1 MVYLKSIDAY
11 GFKSFAEHTHVDFD
25 NGVTAIVGPNG
36 SGKSNITDA
45 IKWVLG
51 EQSAKSLRGSKM
63 EDVIF
68 NGSKERKKCQY
79 AEVKLTLD
87 NHSRKLNI
95 DEDTI
100 TVERRLYRNGDS
112 EYYLNKERTRLKS
125 VLDLFLDSGLGKEAF
140 SIISQGKVD
149 EVLNAK
155 PSDRRY
161 LIEEAAGVLKYKKR
175 KKEATQKLDETEQ
188 NLNRVEDIVF
198 DLEARV
204 EPLREEAA
212 IAEEYIALKEE
223 MKKSDITVTVY
234 DIESLNK
241 DFKKLEQEIEH
252 FQYQKEQKT
261 NELDAMTFELNE
273 KKKSRDQISN
283 QIQNDN
289 KALVEATES
298 LERFTGQLEVLKER
312 QKNSD
317 ATNERLEE
325 EKQASQTRINK
336 ITEQIKEI
344 DVELKEFKDRYQA
357 LVQEINGLE
366 GQLSNQ
372 EGTFEEKIEQLKDR
386 YYQLMTEQSDINNDI
401 RFLEDKLAT
410 HQEKQ
415 SRLDGRKKEVY
426 EELQRVWED
435 KASYTEKLQSVEKEL
450 QETTEKY
457 KADHK
462 LLKSKEQAY
471 KDTESKLYQ
480 AYRYT
485 EQMKTRINTLKSMQ
499 DEYSGFYS
507 GVKHVLKE
515 KSLNG
520 IEGAVAEIID
530 TPSKLTT
537 AIEIALGASLQHII
551 VREEKDARLAIKYL
565 KDKKLGR
572 ATFLPMN
579 VVKKRF
585 IPQSV
590 IEQINDQQ
598 GFITVA
604 SEGVKYDEKYRNIVE
619 HLLGSTIIAKDLETA
634 NQLARLIQFKHR
646 IVTLEG
652 DVITPGGA
660 MTGGGKEKKA
670 SLLSQKDELKTTE
683 DKYQNFMQQTTQ
695 IEENVKALKQEVQ
708 HIEQSLTETQE
719 KGTELRA
726 KEHEVTLQLDAVL
739 AKEKRLKDENETFEF
754 EKNDGYNFVK
764 GQETLQEKQNKLVTI
779 KQDIEKIDNEINQ
792 LNASLS
798 HSKDSEKTIQNTL
811 NEKRSN
817 LAVEKERN
825 RLKEQDKK
833 RLKEDLNEYEH
844 TLTKINDQIE
854 LINSD
859 DYMGSGQFEKVESQ
873 IQLFTAKKQ
882 EIETKMMDDQDKY
895 KSIQEEIEQIERDT
909 QSMHQSISGLETG
922 LQDMVSKHSKIDIM
936 IEHQLTHLNET
947 YQLTFEKAQSLY
959 EMPEDISEARKTVKL
974 TKMSIDELGHV
985 NLNAIEQF
993 KEVNERYTFLS
1004 DQRTDLLEAKET
1016 LEQVILEMDGE
1027 VSTRFKETFDEVNHH
1042 FGNVFKSLFNGGRAE
1057 LQLTDKDIL
1066 DAGVEI
1072 VVQPPGKNRQY
1083 LSLLSGGERALSAIS
1098 LLFAI
1103 LKART
1108 APFVILDEV
1117 EAALDE
1123 QNVIRYAEYLD
1134 QLKSETQFIVIT
1146 HRKGTMSY
1154 ADSLYGVTMQEAG
1167 ISKLVSVNLK
1177 SIKEEELEA
1186 LQS

>member
-161 LIEEAAGVLKYKKR
+161 LIEEAAGILKYKKR

-273 KKKSRDQISN
+273 KKKSRDQISY

-325 EKQASQTRINK
+325 EKQASQMRINK

-415 SRLDGRKKEVY
+415 SRLDGRQKEVY

-435 KASYTEKLQSVEKEL
+435 KSTYTEKLQSVEKEL

-457 KADHK
+457 KSDHK

-551 VREEKDARLAIKYL
+551 VKEEKDARLAIKYL

-683 DKYQNFMQQTTQ
+683 DKYQNFVQQTTQ

-708 HIEQSLTETQE
+708 NIEQSLTETQE

-764 GQETLQEKQNKLVTI
+764 GQETLQEKQNKLVNI

-873 IQLFTAKKQ
+873 IQLFTDKKQ
-882 EIETKMMDDQDKY
+882 EIETKMMDNQNKY

>member
-11 GFKSFAEHTHVDFD
+11 GFKSFAENTHVEFD

-63 EDVIF
+63 EDIIF

-112 EYYLNKERTRLKS
+112 EYYLNNERTRLKS
-125 VLDLFLDSGLGKEAF
+125 ILDLFLDSGLGKEAF

-175 KKEATQKLDETEQ
+175 KKEATTKLEETEQ

-212 IAEEYIALKEE
+212 VAEEYLSLKEE

-234 DIESLNK
+234 DIQSLNK
-241 DFKKLEQEIEH
+241 DFKQLETDIEH
-252 FQYQKEQKT
+252 FQGQKDQKT
-261 NELDAMTFELNE
+261 SELDGLTFKLND
-273 KKKSRDQISN
+273 KKKNRDQISFK
-283 QIQNDN
+283 IQESN

-298 LERFTGQLEVLKER
+298 LERYTGQLEVLKER

-325 EKQASQTRINK
+325 DKNLTQSRIDK
-336 ITEQIKEI
+336 ITNQIKEI
-344 DVELKEFKDRYQA
+344 EVELSSFKEKQQVT
-357 LVQEINGLE
+357 LQEINQLE
-366 GQLSNQ
+366 NQLSNN
-372 EGTFEEKIEQLKDR
+372 EGSFEERIEELKDQ
-386 YYQLMTEQSDINNDI
+386 YYQLMTEQSDTNNDI

-415 SRLDGRKKEVY
+415 SRLDGRQKEVY
-426 EELQRVWED
+426 DHLQNVW
-435 KASYTEKLQSVEKEL
+435 KEKETVSKQL
-450 QETTEKY
+450 EKIETDLKETTEKY
-457 KADHK
+457 KSDYAI
-462 LLKSKEQAY
+462 LKEKETEY
-471 KDTESKLYQ
+471 KESESKLYQ

-499 DEYSGFYS
+499 EDYSGFYS

-515 KSLNG
+515 KSLKG

-530 TPSKLTT
+530 TPTQLTT
-537 AIEIALGASLQHII
+537 AVEIALGASLQHII
-551 VREEKDARLAIKYL
+551 VQEEKDARLAIKYL

-585 IPQSV
+585 IPDNV
-590 IEQINDQQ
+590 VNQIKNSP
-598 GFITVA
+598 GFVTVA
-604 SEGVKYDEKYRNIVE
+604 SEGVQFNEQYRNIVE
-619 HLLGSTIIAKDLETA
+619 HLLGSTIIAENLETA
-634 NQLARLIQFKHR
+634 NELARTIQFKHR
-646 IVTLEG
+646 IVTLDG
-652 DVITPGGA
+652 DIITPGGA

-683 DKYQNFMQQTTQ
+683 DKYDNFMNQTTQ
-695 IEENVKALKQEVQ
+695 IESKVKNLKEEIQQLEKAL
-708 HIEQSLTETQE
+708 SETQE

-726 KEHEVTLQLDAVL
+726 SEHEVTLQLDSIL
-739 AKEKRLKDENETFEF
+739 AKEKRLTDENETFEF
-754 EKNDGYNFVK
+754 EKNDGYNFIK
-764 GQETLQEKQNKLVTI
+764 GQETLKEKQSLLAEIQESLKS
-779 KQDIEKIDNEINQ
+779 IDEEINQ

-798 HSKDSEKTIQNTL
+798 NNKDSEKTIQNLL

-825 RLKEQDKK
+825 RLKVQDKK
-833 RLKEDLNEYEH
+833 RLTEDLSENEN
-844 TLTKINDQIE
+844 TLNKILDQIE

-859 DYMGSGQFEKVESQ
+859 EYSGTSQFEEVEKNIEQSTNTK
-873 IQLFTAKKQ
+873 L
-882 EIETKMMDDQDKY
+882 EIETKMSEQQDMY
-895 KSIQEEIEQIERDT
+895 RAIQEEIQRLEEDIETLR
-909 QSMHQSISGLETG
+909 QSISGIETG

-936 IEHQLTHLNET
+936 IEHQLTHLSET
-947 YQLTFEKAQSLY
+947 YQLTFEKAESMY

-974 TKMSIDELGHV
+974 TKMSIEELGHV
-985 NLNAIEQF
+985 NLNAIDQF
-993 KEVNERYTFLS
+993 KEVNDRYTFLS

-1016 LEQVILEMDGE
+1016 LEQVILEMDSE

-1042 FGNVFKSLFNGGRAE
+1042 FGNVFKTLFNGGRAE
-1057 LQLTDKDIL
+1057 LQLTDKDVL
-1066 DAGVEI
+1066 DSGVEI

-1103 LKART
+1103 LKVRT

-1123 QNVIRYAEYLD
+1123 HNVIRYAEYLNK
-1134 QLKSETQFIVIT
+1134 LKADTQFIVIT

-1177 SIKEEELEA
+1177 SIKDEELEA

>member
-298 LERFTGQLEVLKER
+298 LERYTGQLEVLKER

-325 EKQASQTRINK
+325 EKQASQMRINK

-366 GQLSNQ
+366 GQLSNK

-415 SRLDGRKKEVY
+415 SRLDGRQKEVY
-426 EELQRVWED
+426 EELQRVWEG
-435 KASYTEKLQSVEKEL
+435 KSTYTEKLQSVEKEL

-457 KADHK
+457 KSDHK

-551 VREEKDARLAIKYL
+551 VKEEKDARLAIKYL

-619 HLLGSTIIAKDLETA
+619 HLLGSTIIAKDLENA

-708 HIEQSLTETQE
+708 NIEQSLTETQE

-764 GQETLQEKQNKLVTI
+764 GQETLQEKQNKLVNI

-873 IQLFTAKKQ
+873 IQLFTDKKQ
-882 EIETKMMDDQDKY
+882 EIETKMMDNQNKY

>member
-273 KKKSRDQISN
+273 KKKSRDHISN

-344 DVELKEFKDRYQA
+344 DAELKEFKDRYQV

-415 SRLDGRKKEVY
+415 SRLDGRQKEVY

-435 KASYTEKLQSVEKEL
+435 KSSYTEKLQSVEKEL

-471 KDTESKLYQ
+471 KDMESKLYQ

-551 VREEKDARLAIKYL
+551 VQEEKDARLAIKYL

-708 HIEQSLTETQE
+708 NIEQSLTETQE

-833 RLKEDLNEYEH
+833 RLKEDLNEYEY

-882 EIETKMMDDQDKY
+882 EIETKMMDNQDKY

>member
-198 DLEARV
+198 DLEVRV

-325 EKQASQTRINK
+325 EKQTSQTRINK

-415 SRLDGRKKEVY
+415 SRLDGRQKEVY

-435 KASYTEKLQSVEKEL
+435 KSTYTEKLQSVEKEL

-551 VREEKDARLAIKYL
+551 VQEEKDARLAIKYL

-646 IVTLEG
+646 IVTLDG

-708 HIEQSLTETQE
+708 NIEQSLTETQE

-833 RLKEDLNEYEH
+833 RLKEDLNEYEY

>member
-325 EKQASQTRINK
+325 EKQASQMRINK

-372 EGTFEEKIEQLKDR
+372 EGTFEEKIEQLKDC

-415 SRLDGRKKEVY
+415 SRLDGRQKEVY

-435 KASYTEKLQSVEKEL
+435 KSTYT
-450 QETTEKY
+450 
-457 KADHK
+457 
-462 LLKSKEQAY
+462 
-471 KDTESKLYQ
+471 
-480 AYRYT
+480 
-485 EQMKTRINTLKSMQ
+485 
-499 DEYSGFYS
+499 
-507 GVKHVLKE
+507 
-515 KSLNG
+515 
-520 IEGAVAEIID
+520 
-530 TPSKLTT
+530 
-537 AIEIALGASLQHII
+537 
-551 VREEKDARLAIKYL
+551 
-565 KDKKLGR
+565 
-572 ATFLPMN
+572 
-579 VVKKRF
+579 
-585 IPQSV
+585 
-590 IEQINDQQ
+590 
-598 GFITVA
+598 
-604 SEGVKYDEKYRNIVE
+604 
-619 HLLGSTIIAKDLETA
+619 
-634 NQLARLIQFKHR
+634 
-646 IVTLEG
+646 
-652 DVITPGGA
+652 
-660 MTGGGKEKKA
+660 
-670 SLLSQKDELKTTE
+670 
-683 DKYQNFMQQTTQ
+683 
-695 IEENVKALKQEVQ
+695 
-708 HIEQSLTETQE
+708 
-719 KGTELRA
+719 
-726 KEHEVTLQLDAVL
+726 
-739 AKEKRLKDENETFEF
+739 
-754 EKNDGYNFVK
+754 
-764 GQETLQEKQNKLVTI
+764 
-779 KQDIEKIDNEINQ
+779 
-792 LNASLS
+792 
-798 HSKDSEKTIQNTL
+798 
-811 NEKRSN
+811 
-817 LAVEKERN
+817 
-825 RLKEQDKK
+825 
-833 RLKEDLNEYEH
+833 
-844 TLTKINDQIE
+844 
-854 LINSD
+854 
-859 DYMGSGQFEKVESQ
+859 
-873 IQLFTAKKQ
+873 
-882 EIETKMMDDQDKY
+882 
-895 KSIQEEIEQIERDT
+895 
-909 QSMHQSISGLETG
+909 
-922 LQDMVSKHSKIDIM
+922 
-936 IEHQLTHLNET
+936 
-947 YQLTFEKAQSLY
+947 
-959 EMPEDISEARKTVKL
+959 
-974 TKMSIDELGHV
+974 
-985 NLNAIEQF
+985 
-993 KEVNERYTFLS
+993 
-1004 DQRTDLLEAKET
+1004 
-1016 LEQVILEMDGE
+1016 
-1027 VSTRFKETFDEVNHH
+1027 
-1042 FGNVFKSLFNGGRAE
+1042 
-1057 LQLTDKDIL
+1057 
-1066 DAGVEI
+1066 
-1072 VVQPPGKNRQY
+1072 
-1083 LSLLSGGERALSAIS
+1083 
-1098 LLFAI
+1098 
-1103 LKART
+1103 
-1108 APFVILDEV
+1108 
-1117 EAALDE
+1117 
-1123 QNVIRYAEYLD
+1123 
-1134 QLKSETQFIVIT
+1134 
-1146 HRKGTMSY
+1146 
-1154 ADSLYGVTMQEAG
+1154 
-1167 ISKLVSVNLK
+1167 
-1177 SIKEEELEA
+1177 
-1186 LQS
+1186 

>member
-298 LERFTGQLEVLKER
+298 LERYTGQLEVLKER

-357 LVQEINGLE
+357 LVQEINALE

-415 SRLDGRKKEVY
+415 SRLDGRQKEVY

-435 KASYTEKLQSVEKEL
+435 KSTYTEKLQSVEKEL

-551 VREEKDARLAIKYL
+551 VQEEKDARLAIKYL

-590 IEQINDQQ
+590 IELINDQQ

-619 HLLGSTIIAKDLETA
+619 HLLGSTIIAEDLETA

-708 HIEQSLTETQE
+708 NIEQSLTETQE

-873 IQLFTAKKQ
+873 IQMFTAKKH

>member
-161 LIEEAAGVLKYKKR
+161 LIEEAAGILKYKKR

-273 KKKSRDQISN
+273 KKKSRDQISY

-325 EKQASQTRINK
+325 EKQASQMRINK

-415 SRLDGRKKEVY
+415 SRLDGRQKEVY

-435 KASYTEKLQSVEKEL
+435 KSTYTEKLQSVEKEL

-457 KADHK
+457 KSDHK

-551 VREEKDARLAIKYL
+551 VKEEKDARLAIKYL

-683 DKYQNFMQQTTQ
+683 DKYQNFVQQTTQ

-708 HIEQSLTETQE
+708 NIEQSLTETQE

-739 AKEKRLKDENETFEF
+739 AKEKRLKDENEMFEF

-764 GQETLQEKQNKLVTI
+764 GQETLQEKQNKLVNI

-873 IQLFTAKKQ
+873 IQLFTDKKQ
-882 EIETKMMDDQDKY
+882 EIETKMMDNQNKY

>member
-273 KKKSRDQISN
+273 KKKSRDQISY

-325 EKQASQTRINK
+325 EKQASQMRINK

-415 SRLDGRKKEVY
+415 SRLDGRQKEVY

-435 KASYTEKLQSVEKEL
+435 KSTYTEKLQSVEKEL

-457 KADHK
+457 KSDHK

-530 TPSKLTT
+530 TPSELTI

-551 VREEKDARLAIKYL
+551 VKEEKDARLAIKYL

-708 HIEQSLTETQE
+708 NIEQSLTETQE

-764 GQETLQEKQNKLVTI
+764 GQETLQEKHNKLVNI

-873 IQLFTAKKQ
+873 IQLFTDKKQ
-882 EIETKMMDDQDKY
+882 EIETKMMDNQNKY

>member
-1072 VVQPPGKNRQY
+1072 VVQPPGKNRQF

>member
-63 EDVIF
+63 EDIIF
-68 NGSKERKKCQY
+68 NGSKERKKCQF

-87 NHSRKLNI
+87 NHSRKLNV

-125 VLDLFLDSGLGKEAF
+125 ILDLFLDSGLGKEAF

-155 PSDRRY
+155 PADRRY

-175 KKEATQKLDETEQ
+175 KKEATSKLDETEQ

-212 IAEEYIALKEE
+212 VAEEYLSLKEE

-241 DFKKLEQEIEH
+241 DFKQLEADIEH
-252 FQYQKEQKT
+252 FQNQKDEKT
-261 NELDAMTFELNE
+261 NDLNRMTFELND
-273 KKKSRDQISN
+273 KKKSRDNISY
-283 QIQNDN
+283 QIQESN
-289 KALVEATES
+289 KSLVEATES

-317 ATNERLEE
+317 ATNERLDE
-325 EKQASQTRINK
+325 EKHATQIRIDK
-336 ITEQIKEI
+336 ITEQIKDI
-344 DVELKEFKDRYQA
+344 DQELATFSEKYQKM
-357 LVQEINGLE
+357 VQEINQLE
-366 GQLSNQ
+366 SQLNNK
-372 EGTFEEKIEQLKDR
+372 EGSFEERIEQLKDQ

-415 SRLDGRKKEVY
+415 SRLDGRQKEVY
-426 EELQRVWED
+426 EALQTVWE
-435 KASYTEKLQSVEKEL
+435 EKETL
-450 QETTEKY
+450 TSKLNEVETELKNTTDKY
-457 KADHK
+457 KSDYA
-462 LLKSKEQAY
+462 LLKSKETEY
-471 KDTESKLYQ
+471 KETESKLYQ

-499 DEYSGFYS
+499 EEYSGFYS

-515 KSLNG
+515 KSLTG

-530 TPSKLTT
+530 TPTKLTT
-537 AIEIALGASLQHII
+537 AIEIALGASIQHII
-551 VREEKDARLAIKYL
+551 VQEEKDARLAIKYL

-585 IPQSV
+585 VPTHV
-590 IEQINDQQ
+590 IEQISNSP
-598 GFITVA
+598 GFVTIA
-604 SEGVKYDEKYRNIVE
+604 SEGVQFDQKYQNIVE
-619 HLLGSTIIAKDLETA
+619 HLLGSTIIAENLEMA
-634 NQLARLIQFKHR
+634 NEIARKIQFKHR

-683 DKYQNFMQQTTQ
+683 DKYQNFMNQTTQ
-695 IEENVKALKQEVQ
+695 VESTVKKLKEEVQ
-708 HIEQSLTETQE
+708 QLESSLNETQE
-719 KGTELRA
+719 RGTELRA
-726 KEHEVTLQLDAVL
+726 NEHEVTLQLDAVL
-739 AKEKRLKDENETFEF
+739 AKEKRLKDENDTFEF

-764 GQETLQEKQNKLVTI
+764 GQETLQEKQHHLSQIQENL
-779 KQDIEKIDNEINQ
+779 EKIDQEINQ

-798 HSKDSEKTIQNTL
+798 NNKDSEKTIQNEL
-811 NEKRSN
+811 NEKRSS

-825 RLKEQDKK
+825 RLKEQDKR
-833 RLKEDLNEYEH
+833 RLKEDLNEHQH
-844 TLTKINDQIE
+844 TMNKILDQLE

-859 DYMGSGQFEKVESQ
+859 EYSGVGQFEEVENKIKYFTDQKQQ
-873 IQLFTAKKQ
+873 I
-882 EIETKMMDDQDKY
+882 EITMTEQQGNY
-895 KSIQEEIEQIERDT
+895 QNVQEEIQELETAT
-909 QSMHQSISGLETG
+909 QTLHQSISGIETG

-959 EMPEDISEARKTVKL
+959 EIPEDISEARKTVKL

-985 NLNAIEQF
+985 NLNAIDQF

-1004 DQRTDLLEAKET
+1004 SQRTDLLEAKET
-1016 LEQVILEMDGE
+1016 LEQVILEMDSE
-1027 VSTRFKETFDEVNHH
+1027 VSTRFKETFDEVNQH
-1042 FGNVFKSLFNGGRAE
+1042 FGNVFRTLFNGGKAE

-1066 DAGVEI
+1066 NAGVEI

-1103 LKART
+1103 LKVRT

-1123 QNVIRYAEYLD
+1123 HNVIRYAEYLD
-1134 QLKSETQFIVIT
+1134 KLKAETQFIVIT

-1177 SIKEEELEA
+1177 SIKDEELEA

>member
-25 NGVTAIVGPNG
+25 NGITAIVGPNG

-357 LVQEINGLE
+357 LVREINGLE

-386 YYQLMTEQSDINNDI
+386 YYQLMTEQSDNNNDI

-415 SRLDGRKKEVY
+415 SRLDGRQKEVY

-435 KASYTEKLQSVEKEL
+435 KSTYTEKLQSVEKEL
-450 QETTEKY
+450 QETTEQY

-695 IEENVKALKQEVQ
+695 IEEKVKALKQEVQ
-708 HIEQSLTETQE
+708 NIEQSLTETQE

-1072 VVQPPGKNRQY
+1072 VVQPPGKNRQF

>member
-198 DLEARV
+198 DLEVRV

-415 SRLDGRKKEVY
+415 SRLDGRQKEVY

-435 KASYTEKLQSVEKEL
+435 KSTYTEKLQSVEKEL

-551 VREEKDARLAIKYL
+551 VQEEKDARLAIKYL

-604 SEGVKYDEKYRNIVE
+604 SKGVKYDEKYRNIVE

-646 IVTLEG
+646 IVTLDG

-708 HIEQSLTETQE
+708 NIEQSLTETQE

-833 RLKEDLNEYEH
+833 RLKEDLNEYEY

>member
-95 DEDTI
+95 DEDKI

-325 EKQASQTRINK
+325 EKQASQMRINK

-415 SRLDGRKKEVY
+415 SRLDGRQKEVY

-435 KASYTEKLQSVEKEL
+435 KSTYTEKLQSVEKEL

-457 KADHK
+457 KSDHK

-551 VREEKDARLAIKYL
+551 VKEEKDARLAIKYL

-604 SEGVKYDEKYRNIVE
+604 SDGVKYDEKYRNIVE

-708 HIEQSLTETQE
+708 NIEQSLTETQE

-764 GQETLQEKQNKLVTI
+764 GQETLQEKQNKLVNI

-798 HSKDSEKTIQNTL
+798 HSKDSEKTIQNIL

-873 IQLFTAKKQ
+873 IQLFTDKKQ
-882 EIETKMMDDQDKY
+882 EIETKMMDNQNKY
-895 KSIQEEIEQIERDT
+895 QSIQEEIEQIERDT

>member
-273 KKKSRDQISN
+273 KKKSRDHISN

-344 DVELKEFKDRYQA
+344 DAELKEFKDRYQV

-415 SRLDGRKKEVY
+415 SRLDGRQKEVY

-435 KASYTEKLQSVEKEL
+435 KSSYTEKLQSVEKEL

-471 KDTESKLYQ
+471 KDMESKLYQ

-551 VREEKDARLAIKYL
+551 VQEEKDARLAIKYL

-708 HIEQSLTETQE
+708 NIEQSLTETQE

-833 RLKEDLNEYEH
+833 RLKEDLNEYEY

>member
-63 EDVIF
+63 EDIIF

-95 DEDTI
+95 DEDTV

-112 EYYLNKERTRLKS
+112 EYYLNNERTRLKS

-175 KKEATQKLDETEQ
+175 KKEATHKLDETEQ

-212 IAEEYIALKEE
+212 IAEEYITLKEE

-234 DIESLNK
+234 DINSLNK
-241 DFKKLEQEIEH
+241 DFKQLEADIKH
-252 FQYQKEQKT
+252 FQEQK
-261 NELDAMTFELNE
+261 NQKSKELDSQTQLLNE
-273 KKKSRDQISN
+273 KKKMRDHVSS
-283 QIQNDN
+283 QIQESN
-289 KALVEATES
+289 KSLVEATES

-325 EKQASQTRINK
+325 EKQTAESRINK
-336 ITEQIKEI
+336 ITEQLKDIDTELDSFKSTYQLLVKEI
-344 DVELKEFKDRYQA
+344 NE
-357 LVQEINGLE
+357 LE
-366 GQLSNQ
+366 GQLSN
-372 EGTFEEKIEQLKDR
+372 EGGNFEEKIEQLKDQ
-386 YYQLMTEQSDINNDI
+386 YYQLMTEQSDINNEI

-410 HQEKQ
+410 HQKKQ
-415 SRLDGRKKEVY
+415 SRLDGRQKEVY
-426 EELQRVWED
+426 DALQEVWNE
-435 KASYTEKLQSVEKEL
+435 KEILTEKLNKVETEL
-450 QETTEKY
+450 KQTTERY
-457 KADHK
+457 KSDHAS
-462 LLKSKEQAY
+462 LKAKEQEV
-471 KDTESKLYQ
+471 KETESKLYQ

-515 KSLNG
+515 KSLKG
-520 IEGAVAEIID
+520 IEGAVAEVLD
-530 TPSKLTT
+530 TPSQLTT

-551 VREEKDARLAIKYL
+551 VQEEKDARLAIKYL

-579 VVKKRF
+579 VVKRRF
-585 IPQSV
+585 IPQNV
-590 IEQINDQQ
+590 VEQIKHAP
-598 GFITVA
+598 GFVTIA
-604 SEGVKYDEKYRNIVE
+604 SEGVQFDEKYSQIVE
-619 HLLGSTIIAKDLETA
+619 HLLGSTIIAESLEHA
-634 NQLARLIQFKHR
+634 NEIARSIQFKHR

-660 MTGGGKEKKA
+660 MTGGGREKKA

-683 DKYQNFMQQTTQ
+683 DKYQNFMQQTST
-695 IEENVKALKQEVQ
+695 IETNVKALKEEV
-708 HIEQSLTETQE
+708 ERLEASLSNTQE
-719 KGTELRA
+719 KGAELRA
-726 KEHEVTLQLDAVL
+726 SEHEVTLQLDAIL
-739 AKEKRLKDENETFEF
+739 AKEKRLKDENDTFEF
-754 EKNDGYNFVK
+754 EKNDGYNYVK
-764 GQETLQEKQNKLVTI
+764 GQETLQEKTSLLSTVQQKLE
-779 KQDIEKIDNEINQ
+779 QLDQEINR

-798 HSKDSEKTIQNTL
+798 NNKDSEKNIQNTL

-833 RLKEDLNEYEH
+833 RLKEDLKEHQH
-844 TLTKINDQIE
+844 TLEKILDQLT
-854 LINSD
+854 LINSEE
-859 DYMGSGQFEKVESQ
+859 YTGNGQYEHVESQ
-873 IQLFTAKKQ
+873 IQLFTDQKQ
-882 EIETKMMDDQDKY
+882 TIETKMAEQQHEY
-895 KSIQEEIEQIERDT
+895 KAIQEEIESVEAST
-909 QSMHQSISGLETG
+909 QSLHQSISGLETG
-922 LQDMVSKHSKIDIM
+922 LHDMVSKHSKIDIM

-985 NLNAIEQF
+985 NINAIDQF
-993 KEVNERYTFLS
+993 KEVNDRYTFLS
-1004 DQRTDLLEAKET
+1004 DQRTDLLEAKNT
-1016 LEQVILEMDGE
+1016 LEKVIQEMDSE
-1027 VSTRFKETFDEVNHH
+1027 VSVRFKETFDEVNHH
-1042 FGNVFKSLFNGGRAE
+1042 FGEVFKSLFNGGRAE

-1103 LKART
+1103 LKVRT

-1123 QNVIRYAEYLD
+1123 HNVIRYAEYLD
-1134 QLKSETQFIVIT
+1134 KLKAETQFIVIT

-1154 ADSLYGVTMQEAG
+1154 ADRLYGVTMQEAG

-1177 SIKEEELEA
+1177 SIKDEELEA

>member
-175 KKEATQKLDETEQ
+175 KKEAKQKLDETEQ

-273 KKKSRDQISN
+273 KKKLRDQISN

-325 EKQASQTRINK
+325 EKQASQMRINK

-372 EGTFEEKIEQLKDR
+372 EGTFEEKNEQLKDR

-415 SRLDGRKKEVY
+415 SRLDGRQKEVY

-435 KASYTEKLQSVEKEL
+435 KSTYTEKLQSVEKEL

-457 KADHK
+457 KSNHK

-551 VREEKDARLAIKYL
+551 VQEEKDARLAIKYL

-590 IEQINDQQ
+590 IEQINDQH

-660 MTGGGKEKKA
+660 MTGGGKEKKV

-708 HIEQSLTETQE
+708 NIEQSLTETQE

-764 GQETLQEKQNKLVTI
+764 GQETLQEKKNKLLNI

-873 IQLFTAKKQ
+873 IQLFTDKKQ
-882 EIETKMMDDQDKY
+882 EIETKMMDNQDKY

-922 LQDMVSKHSKIDIM
+922 LQDMVSKHSKIDVM

>member
-273 KKKSRDQISN
+273 KKKSRDQISY

-325 EKQASQTRINK
+325 EKQASQMRINK

-344 DVELKEFKDRYQA
+344 DVELKEFKDRYQV

-415 SRLDGRKKEVY
+415 SRLDGRQKEVY

-435 KASYTEKLQSVEKEL
+435 KSTYTEKLQSVAKEL

-457 KADHK
+457 KSDHK

-551 VREEKDARLAIKYL
+551 VKEEKDARLAIKYL

-708 HIEQSLTETQE
+708 NIEQSLTETQE

-764 GQETLQEKQNKLVTI
+764 GQETLQEKQNKLVNI

-873 IQLFTAKKQ
+873 IQLFTDKKQ
-882 EIETKMMDDQDKY
+882 EIETKMMDNQNKY

>member
-161 LIEEAAGVLKYKKR
+161 LIEEAAGILKYKKR

-273 KKKSRDQISN
+273 KKKSRDQISY

-325 EKQASQTRINK
+325 EKQASQMRINK

-415 SRLDGRKKEVY
+415 SRLDGRQKEVY

-435 KASYTEKLQSVEKEL
+435 KSTYTEKLQSVEKEL

-457 KADHK
+457 KSDHK

-537 AIEIALGASLQHII
+537 AIEIALGASLQYII
-551 VREEKDARLAIKYL
+551 VKEEKDARLAIKYL

-683 DKYQNFMQQTTQ
+683 DKYQNFVQQTTQ

-708 HIEQSLTETQE
+708 NIEQSLTETQE

-764 GQETLQEKQNKLVTI
+764 GQETLQEKQNKLVNI

-873 IQLFTAKKQ
+873 IQLFTDKKQ
-882 EIETKMMDDQDKY
+882 EIETKMMDNQNKY

>member
-325 EKQASQTRINK
+325 EKQASQMRINK

-415 SRLDGRKKEVY
+415 SRLDGRQKEVY

-435 KASYTEKLQSVEKEL
+435 KSTYTEKLQSVEKEL

-457 KADHK
+457 KSDHK

-551 VREEKDARLAIKYL
+551 VKEEKDARLAIKYL

-708 HIEQSLTETQE
+708 NIEQSLTETQE

-764 GQETLQEKQNKLVTI
+764 GQETLQEKQNKLVNI

-873 IQLFTAKKQ
+873 IQLFTDKKQ
-882 EIETKMMDDQDKY
+882 EIETKMMDNQNKY

>member
-198 DLEARV
+198 DLEVRV

-415 SRLDGRKKEVY
+415 SRLDGRQKEVY

-435 KASYTEKLQSVEKEL
+435 KSTYTEKLQSVEKEL

-551 VREEKDARLAIKYL
+551 VQEEKDARLAIKYL

-646 IVTLEG
+646 IVTLDG

-708 HIEQSLTETQE
+708 NIEQSLTETQE

-833 RLKEDLNEYEH
+833 RLKEDLNEYEY

>member
-273 KKKSRDQISN
+273 KKKSRDQISY

-325 EKQASQTRINK
+325 EKQASQMRINK

-415 SRLDGRKKEVY
+415 SRLDGRQKEVY

-435 KASYTEKLQSVEKEL
+435 KSTYTEKLQSVEKEL

-457 KADHK
+457 KSDHK

-551 VREEKDARLAIKYL
+551 VKEEKDARLAIKYL

-708 HIEQSLTETQE
+708 NIEQSLTETQE

-764 GQETLQEKQNKLVTI
+764 GQETLQEKQNKLVNI

-873 IQLFTAKKQ
+873 IQLFTDKKQ
-882 EIETKMMDDQDKY
+882 EIETKMMDNQNKY

>member
-273 KKKSRDQISN
+273 KKKLRDQISN

-325 EKQASQTRINK
+325 EKQASQMRINK

-357 LVQEINGLE
+357 LMQEINGLE

-415 SRLDGRKKEVY
+415 SRLDGRQKEVY

-435 KASYTEKLQSVEKEL
+435 KSTYTEKLQSVEKEL

-457 KADHK
+457 KSDHK

-551 VREEKDARLAIKYL
+551 VQEEKDARLAIKYL

-660 MTGGGKEKKA
+660 MTGGGKEKKV

-708 HIEQSLTETQE
+708 NIEQSLTETQE

-873 IQLFTAKKQ
+873 IQLFTATKQ
-882 EIETKMMDDQDKY
+882 EIETKMMDNQDKY

-959 EMPEDISEARKTVKL
+959 EIPEDISEARKTVKL

>member
-289 KALVEATES
+289 KALVDATES

-325 EKQASQTRINK
+325 EKQASQMRINK

-366 GQLSNQ
+366 GQLSNK

-415 SRLDGRKKEVY
+415 SRLDGRQKEVY
-426 EELQRVWED
+426 EELQRVWEG
-435 KASYTEKLQSVEKEL
+435 KSTYTEKLQSVEKEL

-457 KADHK
+457 KSDHK

-551 VREEKDARLAIKYL
+551 VKEEKDARLAIKYL

-619 HLLGSTIIAKDLETA
+619 HLLGSTIIAKDLENA

-708 HIEQSLTETQE
+708 NIEQSLTETQE

-764 GQETLQEKQNKLVTI
+764 GQETLQEKQNKLVNI

-873 IQLFTAKKQ
+873 IQLFTDKKQ
-882 EIETKMMDDQDKY
+882 EIETKMMDNQNKY
-895 KSIQEEIEQIERDT
+895 KSIQEEIEQIESDT

>member
-273 KKKSRDQISN
+273 KKKLRDQISN

-325 EKQASQTRINK
+325 EKQASQMRINK

-344 DVELKEFKDRYQA
+344 DVELKEFKDKYQA
-357 LVQEINGLE
+357 LMQEINGLE

-415 SRLDGRKKEVY
+415 SRLDGRQKEVY

-435 KASYTEKLQSVEKEL
+435 KSTYTEKLQSVEKEL

-457 KADHK
+457 KSDHK

-551 VREEKDARLAIKYL
+551 VQEEKDARLAIKYL

-660 MTGGGKEKKA
+660 MTGGGKEKKV

-708 HIEQSLTETQE
+708 NIEQSLTETQE

-882 EIETKMMDDQDKY
+882 EIETKMMDNQDKY

-959 EMPEDISEARKTVKL
+959 EIPEDISEARKTVKL

>member
-289 KALVEATES
+289 KALVDATES

-325 EKQASQTRINK
+325 EKQASQMRINK

-415 SRLDGRKKEVY
+415 SRLDGRQKEVY

-435 KASYTEKLQSVEKEL
+435 KSTYTEKLQSVEKEL

-457 KADHK
+457 KSDHK

-551 VREEKDARLAIKYL
+551 VKEEKDARLAIKYL

-708 HIEQSLTETQE
+708 NIEQSLTETQE

-764 GQETLQEKQNKLVTI
+764 GQETLQEKQNKLVNI

-873 IQLFTAKKQ
+873 IQLFTDKKQ
-882 EIETKMMDDQDKY
+882 EIETKMMDNQNKY

>member
-63 EDVIF
+63 EDIIF

-95 DEDTI
+95 DEDTV

-112 EYYLNKERTRLKS
+112 EYYLNNERTRLKS

-175 KKEATQKLDETEQ
+175 KKEATHKLDETEQ

-212 IAEEYIALKEE
+212 IAEEYITLKEE

-234 DIESLNK
+234 DINSLNK
-241 DFKKLEQEIEH
+241 DFKQLEADIKH
-252 FQYQKEQKT
+252 FQEQKDQKT
-261 NELDAMTFELNE
+261 KELDSQTQSLNE
-273 KKKSRDQISN
+273 KKKMRDHVSS
-283 QIQNDN
+283 QIQESN
-289 KALVEATES
+289 KSLVEATES

-325 EKQASQTRINK
+325 EKQTAESRINK
-336 ITEQIKEI
+336 ITEQLKDIDTELVSFKSTYQVLVKEI
-344 DVELKEFKDRYQA
+344 NE
-357 LVQEINGLE
+357 LE
-366 GQLSNQ
+366 GQLSN
-372 EGTFEEKIEQLKDR
+372 EDGNFEERIEQLKDQ
-386 YYQLMTEQSDINNDI
+386 YYQLMTEQSDINNEI

-410 HQEKQ
+410 HQKKQ
-415 SRLDGRKKEVY
+415 SRLDGRQKEVY
-426 EELQRVWED
+426 DALQEVWNE
-435 KASYTEKLQSVEKEL
+435 KEILTEKLNKVETEL
-450 QETTEKY
+450 KQTTDQY
-457 KADHK
+457 KSDHAS
-462 LLKSKEQAY
+462 LKAKEQEV
-471 KDTESKLYQ
+471 KETESKLYQ

-515 KSLNG
+515 KSLKG
-520 IEGAVAEIID
+520 IEGAVAEVLD
-530 TPSKLTT
+530 TPSQLTT

-551 VREEKDARLAIKYL
+551 VQEEKDARLAIKYL

-579 VVKKRF
+579 VVKRRF

-590 IEQINDQQ
+590 VEQIKDAP
-598 GFITVA
+598 GFVTIA
-604 SEGVKYDEKYRNIVE
+604 SEGVQFDAKYSQIVE
-619 HLLGSTIIAKDLETA
+619 HLLGSTIIAESLEHA
-634 NQLARLIQFKHR
+634 NEIARNIQFKHR

-660 MTGGGKEKKA
+660 MTGGGREKKA

-683 DKYQNFMQQTTQ
+683 DKYQNFMQQTST
-695 IEENVKALKQEVQ
+695 IETNVKALKEEV
-708 HIEQSLTETQE
+708 ERLEASLSNTQE
-719 KGTELRA
+719 KGAELRA
-726 KEHEVTLQLDAVL
+726 SEHEVTLQLDAIL
-739 AKEKRLKDENETFEF
+739 AKEKRLKDENDTFEF
-754 EKNDGYNFVK
+754 EKNDGYNYVK
-764 GQETLQEKQNKLVTI
+764 GKETLQEKTSLLSTVQQKLE
-779 KQDIEKIDNEINQ
+779 QIDQEINQ

-798 HSKDSEKTIQNTL
+798 NNKDSEKNIQNTL

-833 RLKEDLNEYEH
+833 RLKEDLNEHQH
-844 TLTKINDQIE
+844 TLEKILDQLT
-854 LINSD
+854 LINSEE
-859 DYMGSGQFEKVESQ
+859 YSGNGQYEHVESQ
-873 IQLFTAKKQ
+873 IQLLTDQKQ
-882 EIETKMMDDQDKY
+882 TIETKMSEQQHEY
-895 KSIQEEIEQIERDT
+895 KTIQEEIERVEAST
-909 QSMHQSISGLETG
+909 QSLHQSISGLETG

-985 NLNAIEQF
+985 NINAIDQF
-993 KEVNERYTFLS
+993 KEVNDRYTFLS
-1004 DQRTDLLEAKET
+1004 DQRTDLLEAKNT
-1016 LEQVILEMDGE
+1016 LEKVIQEMDSE
-1027 VSTRFKETFDEVNHH
+1027 VSVRFKETFDEVNHH
-1042 FGNVFKSLFNGGRAE
+1042 FGEVFKSLFNGGRAE

-1103 LKART
+1103 LKVRT

-1123 QNVIRYAEYLD
+1123 HNVIRYAEYLD
-1134 QLKSETQFIVIT
+1134 KLKAETQFIVIT

-1154 ADSLYGVTMQEAG
+1154 ADRLYGVTMQEAG

-1177 SIKEEELEA
+1177 SIKDEELEA

>member
-112 EYYLNKERTRLKS
+112 KYYLNKERTRLKS

-289 KALVEATES
+289 KSLVEATES

-325 EKQASQTRINK
+325 EKQASQMRINK

-415 SRLDGRKKEVY
+415 SRLDGRQKEVY

-435 KASYTEKLQSVEKEL
+435 KSTYTEKLQSVEKEI

-457 KADHK
+457 KSDHK

-551 VREEKDARLAIKYL
+551 VKEEKDARLAIKYL

-708 HIEQSLTETQE
+708 NIEQSLTETQE

-764 GQETLQEKQNKLVTI
+764 GQETLQEKQNKLVNI

-873 IQLFTAKKQ
+873 IQLFTDKKQ
-882 EIETKMMDDQDKY
+882 EIETKMMDNQNKY

>member
-325 EKQASQTRINK
+325 EKQASQMRINK

-415 SRLDGRKKEVY
+415 SRLDGRQKEVY

-435 KASYTEKLQSVEKEL
+435 KSTYTEKLQSVEKEL

-457 KADHK
+457 KSDHK

-551 VREEKDARLAIKYL
+551 VKEEKDARLAIKYL

-708 HIEQSLTETQE
+708 NIEQSLTETQE

-764 GQETLQEKQNKLVTI
+764 GQETLQEKQNKLVNI

-873 IQLFTAKKQ
+873 IQLFTDKKQ
-882 EIETKMMDDQDKY
+882 EIETKMMDNQNKY

-947 YQLTFEKAQSLY
+947 YQLTFEKAQLLY

>member
-325 EKQASQTRINK
+325 EKQASQMRINK

-366 GQLSNQ
+366 GQLSNK

-415 SRLDGRKKEVY
+415 SRLDGRQKEVY

-435 KASYTEKLQSVEKEL
+435 KSTYTEKLQSVEKEL

-457 KADHK
+457 KSDHK

-551 VREEKDARLAIKYL
+551 VKEEKDARLAIKYL

-579 VVKKRF
+579 VVEKRF

-619 HLLGSTIIAKDLETA
+619 HLLGSTIIAKDLENA

-708 HIEQSLTETQE
+708 NIEQSLTETQE

-764 GQETLQEKQNKLVTI
+764 GQETLQEKQNKLVNI

-873 IQLFTAKKQ
+873 IQLFTDKKQ
-882 EIETKMMDDQDKY
+882 EIETKMMDNQNKY

>member
-289 KALVEATES
+289 KALVDATES

-325 EKQASQTRINK
+325 EKQASQMRINK

-366 GQLSNQ
+366 GQLSNK

-415 SRLDGRKKEVY
+415 SRLDGRQKEVY

-435 KASYTEKLQSVEKEL
+435 KSTYTEKLQSVEKEL

-457 KADHK
+457 KSDHK

-551 VREEKDARLAIKYL
+551 VKEEKDARLAIKYL

-604 SEGVKYDEKYRNIVE
+604 SDGVKYDEKYRNIVE

-695 IEENVKALKQEVQ
+695 IEENVKVLKQEVQ
-708 HIEQSLTETQE
+708 NIEQSLTETQE

-764 GQETLQEKQNKLVTI
+764 GQETLQEKQNKLVNI

-873 IQLFTAKKQ
+873 IQLFTDKKQ
-882 EIETKMMDDQDKY
+882 EIETKMMDNQNKY
-895 KSIQEEIEQIERDT
+895 KSIQEEIEQIEHDT

>member
-325 EKQASQTRINK
+325 EKQASQMRINK

-415 SRLDGRKKEVY
+415 SRLDGRQKEVY

-435 KASYTEKLQSVEKEL
+435 KSTYTEKLQSVEKEL

-457 KADHK
+457 KSDHK

-551 VREEKDARLAIKYL
+551 VKEEKDARLAIKYL

-646 IVTLEG
+646 IVTFEG

-708 HIEQSLTETQE
+708 NIEQSLTETQE

-764 GQETLQEKQNKLVTI
+764 GQETLQEKQNKLVNI

-873 IQLFTAKKQ
+873 IQLFTDKKQ
-882 EIETKMMDDQDKY
+882 EIETKMMDNQNKY

-947 YQLTFEKAQSLY
+947 YQLTFEKAQLLY

>member
-11 GFKSFAEHTHVDFD
+11 GFKSFAENTHVEFD

-63 EDVIF
+63 EDIIF

-95 DEDTI
+95 DEDRI

-112 EYYLNKERTRLKS
+112 EYYLNNERTRLKS
-125 VLDLFLDSGLGKEAF
+125 ILDLFLDSGLGKEAF

-175 KKEATQKLDETEQ
+175 KKEATTKLEETEQ

-212 IAEEYIALKEE
+212 IAEEYLSLKEE

-234 DIESLNK
+234 DIQSLNK
-241 DFKKLEQEIEH
+241 DFKQLETDIEH
-252 FQYQKEQKT
+252 FQAQKNQKT
-261 NELDAMTFELNE
+261 SELDELTFKLND
-273 KKKSRDQISN
+273 KKKNRDQISFK
-283 QIQNDN
+283 IQESN

-298 LERFTGQLEVLKER
+298 LERYTGQLEVLKER

-325 EKQASQTRINK
+325 DKNLTQSRIDK
-336 ITEQIKEI
+336 ITNQIKEI
-344 DVELKEFKDRYQA
+344 DVELSSFKEKQQVM
-357 LVQEINGLE
+357 LQEINQLE
-366 GQLSNQ
+366 NQLSNN
-372 EGTFEEKIEQLKDR
+372 EGSFEERIEELKDQ
-386 YYQLMTEQSDINNDI
+386 YYQLMTEQSDTNNDI
-401 RFLEDKLAT
+401 RFLKDKLAT

-415 SRLDGRKKEVY
+415 SRLDGRQKEVY
-426 EELQRVWED
+426 DHLQNVW
-435 KASYTEKLQSVEKEL
+435 KEKETVSKQL
-450 QETTEKY
+450 EQIETDLKETTEKY
-457 KADHK
+457 KSDYAI
-462 LLKSKEQAY
+462 LKEKEIEY
-471 KDTESKLYQ
+471 KESESKLYQ

-499 DEYSGFYS
+499 EDYSGFYS

-515 KSLNG
+515 KSLKG

-530 TPSKLTT
+530 TPTQLTT
-537 AIEIALGASLQHII
+537 AVEIALGASLQHII

-579 VVKKRF
+579 VIKKRF
-585 IPQSV
+585 IPDNV
-590 IEQINDQQ
+590 VNQIKNSP
-598 GFITVA
+598 GFVTVA
-604 SEGVKYDEKYRNIVE
+604 SEGVQFDEQYRNIVE
-619 HLLGSTIIAKDLETA
+619 HLLGSTIIAESLETA
-634 NQLARLIQFKHR
+634 NELARTIQFKHR
-646 IVTLEG
+646 IVTLDG
-652 DVITPGGA
+652 DIITPGGA

-683 DKYQNFMQQTTQ
+683 DKYDNFMKQTTQ
-695 IEENVKALKQEVQ
+695 VESKVKNLKEEIQQLEKTL
-708 HIEQSLTETQE
+708 SETQE

-726 KEHEVTLQLDAVL
+726 SEHEVTLQLDSIL
-739 AKEKRLKDENETFEF
+739 AKEKRLIDENETFEF
-754 EKNDGYNFVK
+754 EKNDGYNFIK
-764 GQETLQEKQNKLVTI
+764 GQETLKEKQLLLVEI
-779 KQDIEKIDNEINQ
+779 QGRLKSIDEEINQ

-798 HSKDSEKTIQNTL
+798 NNKDSEKTIQNLL

-825 RLKEQDKK
+825 RLKVQDKK
-833 RLKEDLNEYEH
+833 RLTEDLNENEN
-844 TLTKINDQIE
+844 TLTKILDQIE
-854 LINSD
+854 LVNSD
-859 DYMGSGQFEKVESQ
+859 EYSGTSQFDEVEKHIEQSTNTK
-873 IQLFTAKKQ
+873 LK
-882 EIETKMMDDQDKY
+882 IETKMSEQQDMY
-895 KSIQEEIEQIERDT
+895 RAIQEEIQKLEEDIETLR
-909 QSMHQSISGLETG
+909 QSISGIETG

-936 IEHQLTHLNET
+936 IEHQLTHLSDT
-947 YQLTFEKAQSLY
+947 YQLTFEKAESMY

-974 TKMSIDELGHV
+974 TKMSIEELGHV

-993 KEVNERYTFLS
+993 KEVNDRYTFLS

-1016 LEQVILEMDGE
+1016 LEQVILEMDSE
-1027 VSTRFKETFDEVNHH
+1027 VSTRFKETFDEVNQH
-1042 FGNVFKSLFNGGRAE
+1042 FGNVFKTLFNGGRAE

-1066 DAGVEI
+1066 DSGVEI

-1103 LKART
+1103 LKVRT

-1123 QNVIRYAEYLD
+1123 HNVIRYAEYLNK
-1134 QLKSETQFIVIT
+1134 LKADTQFIVIT

-1177 SIKEEELEA
+1177 SIKDEELEA

>member
-112 EYYLNKERTRLKS
+112 EYYLNRERTRLKS

-289 KALVEATES
+289 KALVDATES

-325 EKQASQTRINK
+325 EKQASQMRINK

-366 GQLSNQ
+366 GQLSNK

-415 SRLDGRKKEVY
+415 SRLDGRQKEVY
-426 EELQRVWED
+426 EELQRVWEG
-435 KASYTEKLQSVEKEL
+435 KSTYTEKLQSVEKEL

-457 KADHK
+457 KSDHK

-551 VREEKDARLAIKYL
+551 VKEEKDARLAIKYL

-619 HLLGSTIIAKDLETA
+619 HLLGSTIIAKDLENA

-708 HIEQSLTETQE
+708 NIEQSLTETQE

-764 GQETLQEKQNKLVTI
+764 GQETLQEKQNKLVNI

-798 HSKDSEKTIQNTL
+798 HSKDIEKTIQNTL

-873 IQLFTAKKQ
+873 IQLFTDKKQ
-882 EIETKMMDDQDKY
+882 EIETKMMDNQNKY